1 MALEDYNKAQKRGQK
16 SYQKRLMEGHYPYLE
31 VLEEILEKSDT
42 PVVSEEKLDLVQIP
56 AELIVGTYTAGRRG
70 AFAPDFMPL
79 LEEESEFAAKWSS
92 LCDAHLEEGIREP
105 IKAYEYMNRYYVIEG
120 NKRVSVLKYFGAVT
134 IPGYVTRMVP
144 KRTDAPENKLYFE
157 FLEFNRRTGINYL
170 SFSRPGS
177 YKRLMEAMGKGQ
189 YDMLDEMEMEQLRS
203 AYVRF
208 NKAYLEKCGE
218 KVRVETGDAMLIYM
232 EMYSYRELCE
242 KMPAQLKEGITKIWD
257 EILLVSKPQTTE
269 IVTEPTEAPKKNF
282 FERLLQSSTNKKLK
296 VAFIHDKNKETSGW
310 TYGHE
315 LGRMYIED
323 QLKGMVETMCIDDVS
338 PGESLEDAFEQAFK
352 EKCDIIFT
360 TTPQFLETSLK
371 EAVKHPD
378 VKILN
383 CSVNPSH
390 RYVRTYYA
398 RLYEAKLLAG
408 ILAGSMSTSDKI
420 GYMADYPIC
429 GMIANINAFAIG
441 VSMVNPRAKVYLE
454 WSSVKPKK
462 QILAEFKEKGIQIV
476 SCQEMTTPAS
486 GSREFG
492 LINIE
497 KEEPENLAMA
507 VWHWGVLYKL
517 LIESIRNGSWKTE
530 DAEGLAV
537 NYWWGMSADV
547 IDVIYSKKIPTSVKR
562 LAELV
567 RENICRGTFNPF
579 SGVLYT
585 QEEKIRVDD
594 KDGMSPEDIITM
606 NWLAENVVG
615 GFPEWEEMTSEAKA
629 IVEVQGVENAEEKE
643 ISL

>member
-1 MALEDYNKAQKRGQK
+1 MSLEDYGKAQKRGQR
-16 SYQKRLMEGHYPYLE
+16 SYQKNLMEGRYPYLQ
-31 VLEEILEKSDT
+31 VLEEILEKSEAKI
-42 PVVSEEKLDLVQIP
+42 VSEEKLDLVQIP
-56 AELIVGTYTAGRRG
+56 AERIVGTYTAGRRG

-79 LEEESEFAAKWSS
+79 LDEESEFAAKWST

-105 IKAYEYMNRYYVIEG
+105 IIAYEYMNKYYIVEG
-120 NKRVSVLKYFGAVT
+120 NKRVSVLKYFDAVT

-157 FLEFNRRTGINYL
+157 FIEFNRRTGINYL

-177 YKRLMEAMGKGQ
+177 YKRLMEAMGKGAN
-189 YDMLDEMEMEQLRS
+189 DILDEMEMEQLRS

-208 NKAYLEKCGE
+208 NKAYQEKAGDR
-218 KVRVETGDAMLIYM
+218 VRVETGDAMLVYM

-242 KMPAQLKEGITKIWD
+242 KMPAQLKEQITKIWD
-257 EILLVSKPQTTE
+257 DIVLLSKSQIAE

-282 FERLLQSSTNKKLK
+282 FEKLLQASTNKKLK
-296 VAFIHDKNKETSGW
+296 VAFIHDKNKENSAW

-315 LGRMYIED
+315 LGRMYLED
-323 QLKGMVETMCIDDVS
+323 QLKGMVETMCIDNVS
-338 PGESLEDAFEQAFK
+338 PGESLEAAFEKAFQ

-371 EAVKHPD
+371 EAVKHPH

-441 VSMVNPRAKVYLE
+441 VAMVNPRAKVYLE

-462 QILAEFKEKGIQIV
+462 QILDEFKEKGVQIV
-476 SCQEMTTPAS
+476 SCQEMIIPSAA
-486 GSREFG
+486 SREFG

-497 KEEPENLAMA
+497 KDEPENLAMS
-507 VWHWGVLYKL
+507 VWHWGVLYKR
-517 LIESIRNGSWKTE
+517 LIESIRNGSWKAE
-530 DAEGLAV
+530 DSEGLAV

-547 IDVIYSKKIPTSVKR
+547 IDVIYSKKIPASTRR

-567 RENICRGTFNPF
+567 KQNICSGEFNPF
-579 SGVLYT
+579 SGTLYT
-585 QEEKIRVDD
+585 QDGKIRVDE
-594 KDGMSPEDIITM
+594 KEGMSPEDIIDM
-606 NWLAENVVG
+606 NWLAENVIG
-615 GFPEWEEMTSEAKA
+615 AFPEWDAMNSEAKA
-629 IVEVQGVENAEEKE
+629 IVEVQGVEEKE
-643 ISL
+643 STL

>member
-1 MALEDYNKAQKRGQK
+1 MSLEDYGKAQKRGQK
-16 SYQKRLMEGHYPYLE
+16 SYHKNLMEGRYPYLQ
-31 VLEEILEKSDT
+31 VLEEILEKSDAKI
-42 PVVSEEKLDLVQIP
+42 VSEEKLDLVQIP
-56 AELIVGTYTAGRRG
+56 AERIVGTYTAGRRG

-79 LEEESEFAAKWSS
+79 LEDESEFAAKWST
-92 LCDAHLEEGIREP
+92 LCNAHLEEGIREP
-105 IKAYEYMNRYYVIEG
+105 IIAYEYMNKYYVVEG
-120 NKRVSVLKYFGAVT
+120 NKRVSVMKYFGAVT

-144 KRTDAPENKLYFE
+144 KRTEALENKLYFE
-157 FLEFNRRTGINYL
+157 FIEFNRRTGINYL
-170 SFSRPGS
+170 SFSRLGS
-177 YKRLMEAMGKGQ
+177 YKRLMEAMGKSVN
-189 YDMLDEMEMEQLRS
+189 DLLNEREMEQLRS

-208 NKAYLEKCGE
+208 NKAYQEKCGDNM
-218 KVRVETGDAMLIYM
+218 RVETGDAMLVYM

-242 KMPAQLKEGITKIWD
+242 RMPAQLKEQITKIWD
-257 EILLVSKPQTTE
+257 DILLLSKSQTTE

-282 FERLLQSSTNKKLK
+282 FEKLLQTSTNKKIK
-296 VAFIHDKNKETSGW
+296 IAFIHDKNKETSAW

-315 LGRMYIED
+315 LGRMYLED
-323 QLKGMVETMCIDDVS
+323 QLKGMVETMCIDNVS
-338 PGESLEDAFEQAFK
+338 PGESLEAAFK
-352 EKCDIIFT
+352 RAFDERCDIIFT

-371 EAVKHPD
+371 EAVKHPH

-441 VSMVNPRAKVYLE
+441 VAMVNPRAKVYLD

-462 QILAEFKEKGIQIV
+462 QILAEFKEKGVQIV
-476 SCQEMTTPAS
+476 SCQEMIIPSAA
-486 GSREFG
+486 SREFG

-507 VWHWGVLYKL
+507 VWHWGVLYKR

-530 DAEGLAV
+530 DSEGLAV

-547 IDVIYSKKIPTSVKR
+547 IDVIYSKKIPQSTKR

-567 RENICRGTFNPF
+567 KQNICSGEFHPF
-579 SGVLYT
+579 SGTLYT
-585 QEEKIRVDD
+585 QTGKIRVDD
-594 KDGMSPEDIITM
+594 KDGMAPEDIIDM
-606 NWLAENVVG
+606 NWLAENVIG
-615 GFPEWEEMTSEAKA
+615 SFPEWDAMNSEAKA
-629 IVEVQGVENAEEKE
+629 IVEVQGVEEKE
-643 ISL
+643 NTL